1 MKTNEL
7 TSNCVKF
14 SNILLNTSYKKQ
26 NSLNQISILALPH
39 LINFFSF
46 SSDHKRQPENT
57 LFTKNITNKNH
68 GS

>member
-26 NSLNQISILALPH
+26 NSLNQISKLALPP

-46 SSDHKRQPENT
+46 SSDYKRQPENT
-57 LFTKNITNKNH
+57 LFYEKH
-68 GS
+68 H

>member
-26 NSLNQISILALPH
+26 NSLNQISKLALPP

-46 SSDHKRQPENT
+46 SGDYKRQPENT
-57 LFTKNITNKNH
+57 LFYEKH
-68 GS
+68 H